1 MDSQRGGVGYGWAAP
16 LPVSFRLRTLFRR
29 GDRVLGRGPSYPTT
43 SERQPMNPDVIAACI
58 SFFPLALFVAALLLG
73 AVVAHR
79 ARKGRKS

>member
-1 MDSQRGGVGYGWAAP
+1 
-16 LPVSFRLRTLFRR
+16 
-29 GDRVLGRGPSYPTT
+29 
-43 SERQPMNPDVIAACI
+43 MNPDVIAACI